1 MPSNKETLFQDH
13 ICAFLEKEHKYIPLS
28 KEDFTDKEF
37 HVIEKYLISFIK
49 ATQAD
54 KYAAIEVDYTTDTNL
69 EIVKAL
75 KEELSKKELWL
86 IMRNGLEVK
95 GTHVELYKPK
105 PRSTTSATQEEN
117 YQGNIYS
124 YTKEYYYK
132 LRTQERIDIVIW
144 LNGLPIIVIEL
155 KHEDEGQT
163 CEDAIYESYLI
174 RDFENQLYKMPFLY
188 VAASNTEVKVATNA
202 CSENNFRWFN
212 AQLVNKAETKGE
224 YPIEHLYRHAL
235 SKENIAK
242 YLEHYLV
249 FVPAKELITEHGEVV
264 KKPSF
269 TIFPRYHQLRASRLL
284 AEDVKEYVNKNNVLG
299 KKYLINHSAGSG
311 KTLTI
316 AWMADLLDSL
326 YTDDNEKIFDNIII
340 LTDRRSLDKNVKDD
354 LEMFSHL
361 VSKLNFTDR
370 ANDLADY
377 LDKNRPIIVTTIHK
391 FSYIQDKLKSA
402 EELQNRKVVFLIDE
416 AHRSQDG
423 KMALTQ
429 RQFFNKQD
437 IPDFEEGDDTED
449 EIEEKIK
456 ELDTSNQVFVAFT
469 ATTTPKTVSFF
480 GEPFDT
486 YSESEAIQ
494 EGYILD
500 VAQNIISYETLY
512 NLSFNSDYI
521 PKQNDG
527 KDFPAGVLSKALK
540 TLAYN
545 DDDLIQYK
553 SGVIVKLFEQHV
565 LNAIKGK
572 GKAMVVASSRPAG
585 LKYYR
590 IIKAILE
597 EKEAD
602 YKVLYAFSKFTDSE
616 TNEIIDEVVINQL
629 NTLHNNKVIEDVFDL
644 DDYRILV
651 VANKFQTGF
660 DQPLLSAMFLD
671 KPVNGINA
679 VQTVSRLNRKH
690 DYKEQDDIL
699 VVDFTNNA
707 NKIFEA
713 FNKHRKG
720 SPYIEKEPDKNILP
734 ALYEKII
741 ATNIFTE
748 TEIYAYIN
756 AYILADEEARKRNST
771 DDALLSNLNQE
782 YRELFKKRC
791 PSIEDKK
798 IYISLLNRFTKL
810 FRFAAQFFIYEL
822 SVNNFIVFAEVMGD
836 MLIKKG
842 KTSEMMQVLRN
853 IELTKG
859 AVKFHGSKSN
869 MQRVK
874 EPRVTGF
881 RAGSEGREQPR
892 STIDEA
898 LSQIEEIYQI
908 NKEDAIIIKEIC
920 NDVSKHYE
928 IKENIIANKDNDYY
942 LKKNARYRVRKEVMG
957 EYMSR
962 GYWDKLVDPI
972 YIDRGGIISI
982 MGKTIIN
989 TILGGT
995 G

>member
-28 KEDFTDKEF
+28 KEDFTDREH
-37 HVIEKYLISFIK
+37 HVIEKHLISFIK

-54 KYAAIEVDYTTDTNL
+54 KYAVIEVDYTTDTDQ

-86 IMRNGLEVK
+86 IMRNGLQVK
-95 GTHVELYKPK
+95 GTHIELYKPK
-105 PRSTTSATQEEN
+105 PRSTTSTIQEEN
-117 YQGNIYS
+117 YKGNIYS
-124 YTKEYYYK
+124 YTKEYYYNW
-132 LRTQERIDIVIW
+132 RTQERIDIVIW

-163 CEDAIYESYLI
+163 CEDAIFESYLM
-174 RDFENQLYKMPFLY
+174 RDLENQLYKMPFLY
-188 VAASNTEVKVATNA
+188 VAASNTEVKVATNPCAA
-202 CSENNFRWFN
+202 CNFRWFN
-212 AQLVNKAETKGE
+212 AQLVNKAETNGE

-249 FVPAKELITEHGEVV
+249 FVPAKEVITEHGEMV
-264 KKPSF
+264 KKSSF
-269 TIFPRYHQLRASRLL
+269 TIFPRYHQLRASKLL

-326 YTDDNEKIFDNIII
+326 YTDDNEKIFDNIVI

-361 VSKLNFTDR
+361 ASKLNFTDR
-370 ANDLADY
+370 ANDLANY
-377 LDKNRPIIVTTIHK
+377 LDKNRAIIVTTIHK

-402 EELQNRKVVFLIDE
+402 KELQNRKIAFLIDE

-437 IPDFEEGDDTED
+437 IPDLEEGEDTEN
-449 EIEEKIK
+449 EIEEKIRD
-456 ELDTSNQVFVAFT
+456 LDTSNQVFVAFT

-521 PKQNDG
+521 PKQSDG

-553 SGVIVKLFEQHV
+553 SGVIINLFEQHV

-572 GKAMVVASSRPAG
+572 GKAMMVASSRPAG

-590 IIKAILE
+590 IIKAMLE
-597 EKEAD
+597 EKGVD

-616 TNEIIDEVVINQL
+616 TNEIVDEVIINQL
-629 NTLHNNKVIEDVFDL
+629 NTLHNNKLIEDVFDL

-690 DYKEQDDIL
+690 KDKEQDDIL

-734 ALYEKII
+734 DLYEKII
-741 ATNIFTE
+741 ATEIFTE
-748 TEIYAYIN
+748 PEIDAYIN

-771 DDALLSNLNQE
+771 ADALLSNMNLE
-782 YRELFKKRC
+782 YRELFRKRR
-791 PSIEDKK
+791 PSIEDRKN
-798 IYISLLNRFTKL
+798 YISLLKRFTKL

-842 KTSEMMQVLRN
+842 KTSEMTQLLRN

-859 AVKFHGSKSN
+859 AVKLHGSKSN

-874 EPRVTGF
+874 EPRVTGL
-881 RAGSEGREQPR
+881 RTGGEGRDQPR

-920 NDVSKHYE
+920 NDVSKQYE
-928 IKENIIANKDNDYY
+928 IKENIIANKDNAFY
-942 LKKNARYRVRKEVMG
+942 LRNNVRNRVRRIVTN
-957 EYMSR
+957 EYMTR

-989 TILGGT
+989 TILRGIG
-995 G
+995 